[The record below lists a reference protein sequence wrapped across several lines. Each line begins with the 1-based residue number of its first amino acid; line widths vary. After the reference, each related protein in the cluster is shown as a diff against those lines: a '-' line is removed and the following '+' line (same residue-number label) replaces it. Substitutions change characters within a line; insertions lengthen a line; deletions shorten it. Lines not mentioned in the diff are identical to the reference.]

1 MKIRKKG
8 LSPRVLAICAMLA
21 AMSIVCGK
29 FLAISLGDVMRVSFE
44 NLPILLSSLMF
55 GPIIGALTAVAADI
69 FGCLLRGYALNPV
82 ITVGAAVLAVS
93 SGVIFRLMSKTH
105 MIARLAVGT
114 VVAHLIGSV
123 VIKTFGLASFYAMPF
138 ETLLLWRGLNYLI
151 VGAMDLTVLII
162 ITKNK
167 YVASMINGAKSLK

>member
-29 FLAISLGDVMRVSFE
+29 FLAIPLGDVIRVSFE

-55 GPIIGALTAVAADI
+55 GPIIGAITAVAADI
-69 FGCLLRGYALNPV
+69 FGCILRGYALNPL
-82 ITVGAAVLAVS
+82 ITVGAAALAVT
-93 SGVIFRLMSKTH
+93 SGVIFKLMSKTNKF
-105 MIARLAVGT
+105 ARLAIGT

-123 VIKTFGLASFYAMPF
+123 VIKTFGLAAFYAMPF
-138 ETLLLWRGLNYLI
+138 GTLLLWRALNYLI
-151 VGAMDLTVLII
+151 VIAMDLTALII

-167 YVASMINGAKSLK
+167 YVASIIGDTQALK